1 MIDTDTIVNYLADS
15 LSNRWSVTSKPNTP
29 VFIKLVCGGG
39 KVCII
44 NTDRIVYIN
53 EDSRLVTLTDG
64 NALVPTPES
73 MSHLLQLLNP
83 A

>member
-15 LSNRWSVTSKPNTP
+15 LSNRWSVTTKPSAPT
-29 VFIKLVCGGG
+29 FIKLNCGCE
-39 KVCII
+39 KVYII

-53 EDSRLVTLTDG
+53 ENSRLVTLTDG
-64 NALVPTPES
+64 NAIVPTPES
-73 MSHLLQLLNP
+73 MSRLLQLLNL

>member
-15 LSNRWSVTSKPNTP
+15 LSNRWNVTTKPNTP
-29 VFIKLVCGGG
+29 TFIKLTCGCD
-39 KVCII
+39 KVYVV
-44 NTDRIVYIN
+44 NTNHIVYIN
-53 EDSRLVTLTDG
+53 EDLGLVILSDNNTLS
-64 NALVPTPES
+64 PTPDS

>member
-1 MIDTDTIVNYLADS
+1 MTDTDTIVNYLADS
-15 LSNRWSVTSKPNTP
+15 LSNQWSVTSKPNTP

-39 KVCII
+39 KVHVI

-64 NALVPTPES
+64 NALVLTPES